1 LTTTQERT
9 KKLMAMISRDGLLS
23 KTARRYKEIAF
34 DGETY
39 RIQSLTEAERAKY
52 EIQLQDKKNG
62 YQFEKSRRLMVCKT
76 LVDESGSRILSDDDA
91 DLLKAVDGRV
101 MAMLY
106 SAAIDHCGYDDKE
119 VEDLSKNSE
128 AVAG

>member
-1 LTTTQERT
+1 MTQERT
-9 KKLMAMISRDGLLS
+9 KKQMTMISRDGLLA
-23 KTARRYKEIAF
+23 KTARRYKELAF

-76 LVDESGSRILSDDDA
+76 LVDESGNRILDDNDA
-91 DLLKAVDGRV
+91 DLLKNVDGRV

-106 SAAIDHCGYDDKE
+106 SAAMDHCGYDDSE
-119 VEDLSKNSE
+119 VEELTKNSE
-128 AVAG
+128 KAAG